1 MPTSN
6 QTVQKLIDDV
16 RRGTLV
22 LPDFQRPF
30 VWKPDDVQELLVSV
44 LGDYYIGSMLYMDAI
59 RDRSRHRRRLLAGRA
74 LIASM
79 QI

>member
-6 QTVQKLIDDV
+6 QSVQKLIEDV

-22 LPDFQRPF
+22 LPDFQRRF

-44 LGDYYIGSMLYMDAI
+44 LGDYYIGSMLYM
-59 RDRSRHRRRLLAGRA
+59 
-74 LIASM
+74 
-79 QI
+79 